1 MKNSLLEHLQIL
13 INSIQKLSLSCYP
26 SHSFKIGYITF
37 FAKDEEDFRNL
48 ISELESIG
56 TKQDANNGYKF
67 ILNEQLIVEGE
78 VIEVIRVRKP
88 DIHRKEL
95 GCADLIYN
103 EDDYKQLREEAI
115 EKGFDVIVRKGYEMI
130 ELSTF
135 DINAYAY
142 IVKDL

>member
-1 MKNSLLEHLQIL
+1 MKNNLLEHLQIL
-13 INSIQKLSLSCYP
+13 INSIQNLSLSCYP
-26 SHSFKIGYITF
+26 AYSFKIGYTTF
-37 FAKDEEDFRNL
+37 FAQDDEDFSNL
-48 ISELESIG
+48 VSVLESIG
-56 TKQDANNGYKF
+56 NRQDANNGYKF

-78 VIEVIRVRKP
+78 IIEVIRVRKP
-88 DIHRKEL
+88 DIHRKEI

-135 DINAYAY
+135 DINVYAY